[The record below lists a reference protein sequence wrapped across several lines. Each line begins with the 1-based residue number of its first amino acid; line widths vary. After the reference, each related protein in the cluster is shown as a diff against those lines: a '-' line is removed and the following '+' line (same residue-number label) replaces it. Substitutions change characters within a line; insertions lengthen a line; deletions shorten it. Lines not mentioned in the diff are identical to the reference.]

1 MQRQVAEGRHLRVGS
16 GVLTATAQQGPDT
29 GKQLLRLKG
38 FGQVVVRTGVQA
50 ADAVIQLTAGGEH
63 QHRQA
68 AAAAA
73 QLAQQGKAI
82 HAGKHGVQHQ
92 QVVDIAAGVVQAG
105 DAVITHV
112 GGIALAAQQVLQGAR
127 QALFILHDQYTHSR
141 ASLFMAYSPV
151 SDRVRIWVRDDSSIR

>member
-63 QHRQA
+63 QHRQPP
-68 AAAAA
+68 
-73 QLAQQGKAI
+73 
-82 HAGKHGVQHQ
+82 
-92 QVVDIAAGVVQAG
+92 
-105 DAVITHV
+105 
-112 GGIALAAQQVLQGAR
+112 R
-127 QALFILHDQYTHSR
+127 SWRSR
-141 ASLFMAYSPV
+141 AKPSMPGSMA
-151 SDRVRIWVRDDSSIR
+151 SSTSRS